1 MAAKKRRASKG
12 DTLPN
17 TPDRVLIIAGD
28 DGAFYKLQASEWSQT
43 KFKVPKEH
51 IMDIAVLK
59 RLDKYGVYLASIP
72 DIARG
77 TGLQC
82 QFVNVKKLMKK

>member
-1 MAAKKRRASKG
+1 MAAKKRRSAAAQN
-12 DTLPN
+12 LPDS
-17 TPDRVLIIAGD
+17 PERMIIIAGD
-28 DGAFYKLQASEWSQT
+28 DGFFYKLPASEWSLS
-43 KFKVPKEH
+43 KFKVKSEQEAQ
-51 IMDIAVLK
+51 ISVLK